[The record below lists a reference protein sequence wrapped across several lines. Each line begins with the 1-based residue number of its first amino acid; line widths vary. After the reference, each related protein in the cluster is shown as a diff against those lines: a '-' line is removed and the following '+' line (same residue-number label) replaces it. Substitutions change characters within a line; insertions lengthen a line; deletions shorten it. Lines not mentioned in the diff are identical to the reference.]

1 MKCCSKTPPQLRS
14 EQEVT
19 IQPLTSPGP
28 QTKHQDQV
36 QDREGG
42 GVQGQW
48 CPPPPHLVMSDGLTV
63 CRHNREAP
71 AC

>member
-1 MKCCSKTPPQLRS
+1 MKCCSKTPRQLRS

-36 QDREGG
+36 QDEGG
-42 GVQGQW
+42 GVVPVVYAPTW
-48 CPPPPHLVMSDGLTV
+48 VMSDGLTV